1 MNSGSSDNPKWKFDP
16 NTGEPIADNTSGAD
30 TPAERPS
37 LSSSEAY
44 NAPITGPLGPAPGAV
59 SDTNVDA
66 FRAPYQAQG
75 TTQPQPQAEQAAYQQ
90 PVPATPAQPPTQ
102 PYSYQPTQPPAA
114 GQYGYDTAQAPI
126 PAQAVP
132 EKRRSNMPVIGGVI
146 ALLVVAA
153 LAIGGYFVYQ
163 NVLNKPSVSIEKLL
177 PAGTLGYF
185 SFDPVLQ
192 GNQKAAMDKIGEAFQ
207 SQPGFKDAWDKMT
220 SASTGMLGSVDCTGN
235 SATPAAGGFD
245 AISSYLGNSITIAVL
260 APSSADL
267 QKLKDLSGSGDMES
281 AGMDVVSKNVVG
293 LVDLDFNP
301 LDKKGPIADLK
312 QQIQNLASA
321 PSVEKYRDIDIRK
334 FTPKTCGTGGQDASA
349 QPIYYALLDNSA
361 TAIVAIQTDPLHTL
375 IDSYRDNKSLKDNE
389 TFKALSGQVPQD
401 RIAALYVNLTDIY
414 KQVQLA
420 VPELTQG
427 QSVQNVN
434 GAMLITLSAAND
446 GLQIDSASE
455 TDASLMGTEVQ
466 VNPNARP
473 DEATISDV
481 PANTLG
487 FFVGTDLQ
495 TVLKASLDAV
505 RKNDTSGDVDQQIK
519 SFEQQYNVSLEN
531 DVLPLLSGD
540 YSLSVSP
547 GASGDIMTPSVLFQL
562 KVKDSQ
568 KAADVLSKVM
578 TASGMT
584 TDNVQISGGQFYVDK
599 SSGLITGVAKDRL
612 WFLFDADFASVQAHL
627 TDTIGNIGKGF
638 GSGSQWASVKTHLV
652 KDSNVVAYVDI
663 TGVRE
668 ALEKSLLQDD
678 TAKSDYEQ
686 NAAPFVKP
694 LKYLLIGSAT
704 QAAKNGALSCNHSIL
719 FIGIS
724 K

>member
-1 MNSGSSDNPKWKFDP
+1 MNSDSSDKSKWKFDP
-16 NTGEPIADNTSGAD
+16 NTGERVADNTSGAEA
-30 TPAERPS
+30 PSERPS
-37 LSSSEAY
+37 LPSSEAY
-44 NAPITGPLGPAPGAV
+44 NAPITGPLGPTPGVV

-66 FRAPYQAQG
+66 FRAPYQAEG
-75 TTQPQPQAEQAAYQQ
+75 TTQPQPQSEQAAYQQ
-90 PVPATPAQPPTQ
+90 PTPATPAQPPTQ
-102 PYSYQPTQPPAA
+102 PYSYQPTQPP
-114 GQYGYDTAQAPI
+114 I

-132 EKRRSNMPVIGGVI
+132 EKRKSSMPIIGGII

-153 LAIGGYFVYQ
+153 LGIGGYFVYQ

-185 SFDPVLQ
+185 SFNPVPE

-207 SQPGFKDAWDKMT
+207 SQPGFKDAWDKVT
-220 SASTGMLGSVDCTGN
+220 SASTGMLGSVDCAGN
-235 SATPAAGGFD
+235 AATPPAGGFD
-245 AISSYLGNSITIAVL
+245 AISAYLGNSITIAVL

-267 QKLKDLSGSGDMES
+267 QKLKDSSSNGDMES
-281 AGMDVVSKNVVG
+281 VGMDVVGKNVVG

-301 LDKKGPIADLK
+301 LNKQGPIADLK
-312 QQIQNLASA
+312 QQVQDVANA

-334 FTPKTCGTGGQDASA
+334 FTPKTCGTSGQGASA
-349 QPIYYALLDNSA
+349 QSIYYALLDSSS
-361 TAIVAIQTDPLHTL
+361 TAIVAVQIDPLHTL
-375 IDSYRDNKSLKDNE
+375 IDSYRDNKSLKDND

-420 VPELTQG
+420 APEITQD

-455 TDASLMGTEVQ
+455 TDASLMGTQVQ

-481 PANTLG
+481 PANALG

-495 TVLKASLDAV
+495 TVIQQTLDAV
-505 RKNDTSGDVDQQIK
+505 RKSDTSGDIDQQIK

-540 YSLSVSP
+540 YALSVSP

-562 KVKDSQ
+562 KLKDSQ

-612 WFLFDADFASVQAHL
+612 WFLFDADSQNVQAHL
-627 TDTIGNIGKGF
+627 TDTVGNIGKGF
-638 GSGSQWASVKTHLV
+638 GSGSQWASVKTHLA

-678 TAKSDYEQ
+678 SAKSDYEQ

-694 LKYLLIGSAT
+694 LKYLLVGSAT
-704 QAAKNGALSCNHSIL
+704 QAAKNGTLSRNHSIL

>member
-1 MNSGSSDNPKWKFDP
+1 
-16 NTGEPIADNTSGAD
+16 
-30 TPAERPS
+30 
-37 LSSSEAY
+37 
-44 NAPITGPLGPAPGAV
+44 
-59 SDTNVDA
+59 
-66 FRAPYQAQG
+66 
-75 TTQPQPQAEQAAYQQ
+75 
-90 PVPATPAQPPTQ
+90 
-102 PYSYQPTQPPAA
+102 
-114 GQYGYDTAQAPI
+114 
-126 PAQAVP
+126 
-132 EKRRSNMPVIGGVI
+132 MPVIGGII
-146 ALLVVAA
+146 ALLLVAA
-153 LAIGGYFVYQ
+153 LAVGGYLVYQ
-163 NVLNKPSVSIEKLL
+163 NVLNKPSVSVEKLL

-207 SQPGFKDAWDKMT
+207 SQPGFKEAWDKIT
-220 SASTGMLGSVDCTGN
+220 SESTAMLGSVDCTGN
-235 SATPAAGGFD
+235 TATPSAGGFD
-245 AISSYLGNSITIAVL
+245 ALSSYLGNSITIAVL

-267 QKLKDLSGSGDMES
+267 QKLKDSSGSGDMQS
-281 AGMDVVSKNVVG
+281 TGMDVVGKNVVG

-312 QQIQNLASA
+312 QEIQNLANA

-334 FTPKTCGTGGQDASA
+334 FTPKTCGPGGQDASA

-361 TAIVAIQTDPLHTL
+361 TAIVAVQIDPLHTL

-427 QSVQNVN
+427 QTVQNVN

-455 TDASLMGTEVQ
+455 TDASLMGTQVQ

-495 TVLKASLDAV
+495 TMLKASLDAV
-505 RKNDTSGDVDQQIK
+505 RKNDTSGDVDKQIK
-519 SFEQQYNVSLEN
+519 NFEQQYKVSLEN

-568 KAADVLSKVM
+568 KAADVLSKVI

-584 TDNVQISGGQFYVDK
+584 MDNVQLSGGQFHVDK

-612 WFLFDADFASVQAHL
+612 WFLYDADSASVQAHL
-627 TDTIGNIGKGF
+627 TDAIGNIGKGF
-638 GSGSQWASVKTHLV
+638 GSGSQWASVKSHLV

-704 QAAKNGALSCNHSIL
+704 QPAKNGTLSRNHSIL